1 MQNQDQTQ
9 LALLGQQSLL
19 TQQQQQQQQLQLNN
33 NQTQQQQYH
42 QDLKHEILLHEFS

>member
-19 TQQQQQQQQLQLNN
+19 TQQQQQQQQ
-33 NQTQQQQYH
+33 QQYH
-42 QDLKHEILLHEFS
+42 QDLKQEILLHEFS